1 MNGKGKSG
9 DATPNDDKDKVNQ
22 KNVNP
27 STADDLSRFRLN
39 LNVMTGSVKKLLTM
53 VPVRKPPAQS
63 FIYVRPGNE
72 WRLDSV
78 ALIEL
83 KEDREYFLVDP
94 ELTPL
99 IDSEWQPFTLAV
111 YALRGNSVALWPIR
125 LPGSDG
131 KDNDWWVSARDV
143 VQHHAGKWI
152 RVKANMEVGGYD
164 VFQAQADLAEPEWP
178 DVTFPKLLEIA
189 FDQRKHR
196 IDSEDHP
203 VLLKLRGEM

>member
-9 DATPNDDKDKVNQ
+9 DATPNDDKDKANQ

-27 STADDLSRFRLN
+27 STADDFSRYRLS
-39 LNVMTGSVKKLLTM
+39 LNVMTGSVKKLLTT
-53 VPVRKPPAQS
+53 VPVRKPSAQS
-63 FIYVRPGNE
+63 FIYVRPDDG

-78 ALIEL
+78 ALIEM

-99 IDSEWQPFTLAV
+99 IDSEWQPFTLVV
-111 YALRGNSVALWPIR
+111 YALRGNSVALWPVR
-125 LPGSDG
+125 LPGTDG
-131 KDNDWWVSARDV
+131 KDNGWWESARSV
-143 VQHHAGKWI
+143 IQQHAGKWI

-164 VFQAQADLAEPEWP
+164 VFQAQGDLAEPEWP
-178 DVTFPKLLEIA
+178 DVSFPKLLEIA
-189 FDQRKHR
+189 FDQCKRR

-203 VLLKLRGEM
+203 ILRKLRGEL